1 MKTLL
6 IAVLLVGW
14 GAAGSLAAA
23 GAVRGGDACPDRT
36 AREAARTYG
45 LRARNF
51 CEVQWSSLLTAR
63 QTGGATHDEF
73 IDSCLRRC
81 ATARGATSGA
91 PLGWILGGVGAA
103 ALAGGVAAGAGG
115 GSHPPPASP

>member
-6 IAVLLVGW
+6 IAAMLLGW
-14 GAAGSLAAA
+14 GAAGSLSAAE
-23 GAVRGGDACPDRT
+23 GVRDGDACPDR
-36 AREAARTYG
+36 AVREEAKAYG
-45 LRARNF
+45 LHAHDY
-51 CEVQWSSLLTAR
+51 CEGRWTTLLTAR

-73 IDSCLRRC
+73 IDGCLRRC

-103 ALAGGVAAGAGG
+103 ALAGGVAAGAGS
-115 GSHPPPASP
+115 SHPPPASP